1 MKTYSL
7 QSRIVIFFVLL
18 MLVVQ
23 LVALWATNTV
33 TVSNARGVISER
45 LVTGERVFERVLEQN
60 REQLGQAARVLAADF
75 AFREAIATRDRE
87 TIASALE
94 NHGGRVNASL
104 TALIALD
111 RRIVADT
118 ASTPSA
124 ERELA
129 LQTLIV
135 EAEAKGQATGLAQ
148 IESALYQLVLVPVR
162 APERIAWVAIGVAVD
177 NAVAAEIKRIVG
189 LEVSFAT
196 RRDNGAWR
204 IEASTLDAALQPQ
217 LLGRFATAQIAFES
231 VVDMSFDGEALVT
244 LATRQPPNGGAEVV
258 AVLQESLGRALEPV
272 RRLQHGLMLLS
283 LLGIA
288 ITILGSIVIARG
300 LAHPLKKLT
309 GYAKRIESG
318 DYSEAPGVSGAD
330 ELGQLADAFDNMRQG
345 LATRE
350 FKIMELAHR
359 DVLTKLPNRA
369 LFHDRVQQAVAA
381 ASRAKGAL
389 SVLMMDLD
397 RFKYVN
403 DTLGHHRG
411 DLLLQEVAKRLES
424 AARRGNDTV
433 ARLGGDEF
441 AVLLPVEDTA
451 GAMIVARDFLH
462 ALEAPMFLDGHAVDI
477 RASVGIATFPQHGE
491 DLIALMRHADVA
503 MYDAKQKKTGV
514 AVYDVANHTDNSD
527 RLSLMGELRTAVE
540 QNQLQLYYQPKV
552 SFAQRERRQVEAL
565 VRWIHPT
572 RGFVPPDEFIPYAE
586 QTGCIQSIT
595 QWVVN
600 EAARQ
605 SVEWTAHGSPI
616 QISVN
621 ISARDLMNPEFP
633 EIYAK
638 ILQKNGCEPA
648 RITLEITES
657 AMLDDPGRAL
667 VNLQRVR
674 ELGSHLSI
682 DDYGTGYS
690 SLAYLKRLPVEEL
703 KIDRSFIMSMETD
716 PSDAMI
722 VRSTI
727 DLAHNMGLKVVA
739 EGVENAAIFALL
751 QKLGCDMAQGYAL
764 SRPVPAAALLEWMKT
779 SPWVNIAPAAAPL
792 GVPAQ
797 AAA

>member
-1 MKTYSL
+1 
-7 QSRIVIFFVLL
+7 
-18 MLVVQ
+18 MLAVQ

-33 TVSNARGVISER
+33 TVSNAREGISER

-75 AFREAIATRDRE
+75 AFREAVASRDRE
-87 TIASALE
+87 TISSALE
-94 NHGGRVNASL
+94 NHGGRINASL
-104 TALIALD
+104 TALVGLD
-111 RRIVADT
+111 RRIIADT
-118 ASTPSA
+118 LNTAAT

-129 LQTLIV
+129 LQSLIV
-135 EAEAKGQATGLAQ
+135 EAEGKGQATGITQ

-177 NAVAAEIKRIVG
+177 NAVAVEIKRIVG

-196 RRDNGAWR
+196 RGSNGAWR
-204 IEASTLDAALQPQ
+204 IQASTLAAALQPH
-217 LLGRFATAQIAFES
+217 LLSEFKGERLKFDAVS
-231 VVDMSFDGEALVT
+231 DMSLDGEKLIT
-244 LATRQPPNGGAEVV
+244 LATPQLRNGGGEVV
-258 AVLQESLGRALEPV
+258 AVLQESLGRALAPV
-272 RRLQHGLMLLS
+272 RRLQRGLMLLS
-283 LLGIA
+283 SIGLVV
-288 ITILGSIVIARG
+288 TILGSIFIARE
-300 LAHPLKKLT
+300 LAQPLKKLT

-318 DYSEAPGVSGAD
+318 DYSEPPAVAGAA
-330 ELGQLADAFDNMRQG
+330 ELGQLADAFDHMRQG

-350 FKIMELAHR
+350 SRIMELAHR

-369 LFHDRVQQAVAA
+369 LFHDRLQQAVAT
-381 ASRAKGAL
+381 ASRTRGTL

-441 AVLLPVEDTA
+441 AVLLPADDTP
-451 GAMIVARDFLH
+451 GALVVARDFLQ
-462 ALEAPMFLDGHAVDI
+462 ALEAPMFLEGHVVDI

-540 QNQLQLYYQPKV
+540 QNQLTLYYQPKV
-552 SFAQRERRQVEAL
+552 SIAQRERRQVEAL
-565 VRWIHPT
+565 VRWIHPQ

-595 QWVVN
+595 QWVLN

-605 SVEWTAHGSPI
+605 SVEWSASGSPI
-616 QISVN
+616 HISVN

-633 EIYAK
+633 EIYAD
-638 ILQKNGCEPA
+638 ILQRNRCDPA
-648 RITLEITES
+648 RISLEITES
-657 AMLDDPGRAL
+657 AMLDDPARAL

-674 ELGSHLSI
+674 ELGSRLSI

-690 SLAYLKRLPVEEL
+690 SLAYMKRLPVEEL
-703 KIDRSFIMSMETD
+703 KIDRSFIMAMETD
-716 PSDAMI
+716 ASDAVI

-739 EGVENAAIFALL
+739 EGVENAAIFELL
-751 QKLGCDMAQGYAL
+751 RNLGCDMAQGYAL
-764 SRPVPAAALLEWMKT
+764 SRPVPAAALLEWMQT
-779 SPWVNIAPAAAPL
+779 SPWVNATPAAAPS
-792 GVPAQ
+792 GAPAQ
-797 AAA
+797 ATA